1 MLFEVSRG
9 VRVSQVP
16 ELGVAVQTAEAGG
29 VEDLGVSHQPLQRV
43 HRLQACN
50 ARLPHGQ
57 AELLHTDTLRM
68 YLSYTALCLSVTSL
82 VVRFYSGPIDF
93 LDGRHVVRVIV
104 MEVMEGT
111 HPGCLGW
118 VTVG

>member
-1 MLFEVSRG
+1 MHDTQYCFCMFFLLWFLNVLEWEICIMLFEVSRG

-82 VVRFYSGPIDF
+82 VVRFYRSYRFP
-93 LDGRHVVRVIV
+93 
-104 MEVMEGT
+104 
-111 HPGCLGW
+111 
-118 VTVG
+118 